1 MINIAK
7 DGTESEKKEDQE
19 KKDEKKVAIKS
30 HIPTHIR
37 LFTVT

>member
-1 MINIAK
+1 MEQGAR
-7 DGTESEKKEDQE
+7 E